1 MSNPRKRARSLD
13 DGARSYPPRPQSHIL
28 TTEEISLIEL
38 ITSLRAQ
45 HEDLIMLNYRLQ
57 NDLLEV
63 LIRLENY
70 LNGTGSTKR
79 SKIKHTA
86 AKVYAR
92 GPLIS
97 IARDIASQ
105 VLNGVLK
112 EATNEPNGRQV
123 LYINEG
129 AYNHAGI
136 ASFSVRRILSTVN
149 LEQVLRISR
158 HFGPKRD

>member
-57 NDLLEV
+57 NDVLEV
-63 LIRLENY
+63 MIRLENH

-112 EATNEPNGRQV
+112 EATNEPNG
-123 LYINEG
+123 
-129 AYNHAGI
+129 I